1 MCAREKTINMTSK
14 YKSSTEY
21 HIKLSNTIGSELRIG
36 LPKSGLL
43 KRFKRL
49 NKINNTEIKSH
60 VCKLQCEH
68 LCGAKVLIFIAWE
81 NIQLGL
87 CHYNYYPQ
95 RSIQGGQLRA
105 KKMKFSTRSVHK
117 HTVKGEL

>member
-43 KRFKRL
+43 KKDYIGSIKF
-49 NKINNTEIKSH
+49 TTPEIK
-60 VCKLQCEH
+60 
-68 LCGAKVLIFIAWE
+68 
-81 NIQLGL
+81 
-87 CHYNYYPQ
+87 
-95 RSIQGGQLRA
+95 
-105 KKMKFSTRSVHK
+105 
-117 HTVKGEL
+117 

>member
-1 MCAREKTINMTSK
+1 MCTREKTIKMISSK

-49 NKINNTEIKSH
+49 NKINNTEIK
-60 VCKLQCEH
+60 
-68 LCGAKVLIFIAWE
+68 
-81 NIQLGL
+81 
-87 CHYNYYPQ
+87 
-95 RSIQGGQLRA
+95 
-105 KKMKFSTRSVHK
+105 
-117 HTVKGEL
+117 